1 MNAVNNNDTSNS
13 LNYET
18 LLLTASN
25 SSNEKY
31 LLHQTY

>member
-1 MNAVNNNDTSNS
+1 MNTVINNETSNS

-25 SSNEKY
+25 SSNDRFK
-31 LLHQTY
+31 L